1 MKFGKFFFR
10 CANSIVELTV
20 LTCILLLAGFGCY
33 GIWDSN
39 QIYQEADKARYEEYR
54 PGEETLSFEELR
66 RLNEEVFGWLT
77 VYGTNIDYPLVQAE
91 DNEKYVN
98 TDASGEFSLSGALFL
113 DYRNQQDFSDFNSII
128 YGHHMNKERMF
139 GELYKFENQE
149 YFDEHQYGEIFYDN
163 DWHGI
168 EFFAF
173 VKADAYD
180 RNIYSP
186 AVSEI
191 EQREAYLDYLE
202 EKALCTREMNISTG
216 EHIILL
222 STCTSDITNGRHIL
236 VGKITDKIHKNP
248 FKEESRKK

>member
-10 CANSIVELTV
+10 CANSIVELAV

-98 TDASGEFSLSGALFL
+98 TDASGEFSLSGCVIFRLSQREGL
-113 DYRNQQDFSDFNSII
+113 RDFNSTFMDII
-128 YGHHMNKERMF
+128 
-139 GELYKFENQE
+139 
-149 YFDEHQYGEIFYDN
+149 
-163 DWHGI
+163 
-168 EFFAF
+168 
-173 VKADAYD
+173 
-180 RNIYSP
+180 
-186 AVSEI
+186 
-191 EQREAYLDYLE
+191 
-202 EKALCTREMNISTG
+202 
-216 EHIILL
+216 
-222 STCTSDITNGRHIL
+222 
-236 VGKITDKIHKNP
+236 
-248 FKEESRKK
+248 